1 MTHSTVSLKSPL
13 MNKVVILSSFL
24 IFFSFILIVTYAPA
38 TFANT
43 ETSSAVGTMQLNQ
56 DLFEVSTGSSFITNW
71 FLVTEKVSVPI
82 GVELKEQ
89 NTV

>member
-1 MTHSTVSLKSPL
+1 MGEIILSVTGVCEIISSTCPEIMICSPSEYTFLLVVNVNSLK
-13 MNKVVILSSFL
+13 
-24 IFFSFILIVTYAPA
+24 IFG
-38 TFANT
+38 
-43 ETSSAVGTMQLNQ
+43 VGK
-56 DLFEVSTGSSFITNW
+56 DGTGSSFITNW